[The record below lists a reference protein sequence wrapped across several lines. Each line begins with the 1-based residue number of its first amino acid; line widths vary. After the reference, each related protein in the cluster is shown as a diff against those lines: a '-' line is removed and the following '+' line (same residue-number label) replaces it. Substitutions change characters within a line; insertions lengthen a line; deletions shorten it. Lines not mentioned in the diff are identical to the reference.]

1 MANTK
6 IIGTLSGTQP
16 LINSVDYQCS
26 KLTYKIEQKK
36 IEYEAL
42 GQQWVHTIPGGV
54 LKATGSFEM
63 AADNT
68 QVEGTSYVAPMD
80 IQYVTFSK
88 PLGTK
93 TLTFSAVVSDVEVDF
108 SPDLV
113 TIKGNYQ
120 ADGAVTYS

>member
-1 MANTK
+1 
-6 IIGTLSGTQP
+6 
-16 LINSVDYQCS
+16 
-26 KLTYKIEQKK
+26 
-36 IEYEAL
+36 
-42 GQQWVHTIPGGV
+42 
-54 LKATGSFEM
+54 M